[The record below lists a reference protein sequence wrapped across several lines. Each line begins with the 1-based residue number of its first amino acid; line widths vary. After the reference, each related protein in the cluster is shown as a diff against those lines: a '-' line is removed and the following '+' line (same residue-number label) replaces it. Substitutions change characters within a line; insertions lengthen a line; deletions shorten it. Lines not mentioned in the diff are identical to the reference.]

1 MQIYDL
7 TVPELERYRALCNFL
22 DDELEFF
29 NLRARGKS
37 LVQIAFA
44 MNVSEAQAAKLSQ
57 RVKKKM
63 KRV

>member
-37 LVQIAFA
+37 LVQIALA